1 MFSLTVARQRGIHTR
16 FPISVRQ
23 TEMREPNLK
32 EQKKR
37 VQEI

>member
-1 MFSLTVARQRGIHTR
+1 MSSLTVARQRGIHTR
-16 FPISVRQ
+16 FPISVQADENAR
-23 TEMREPNLK
+23 TNLK